1 MLHGPLRPAYTLLE
15 MLLATA
21 ISALLLGALYV
32 AVSMQLRH
40 AQAGRDVIEQ
50 TTLARALLTRMGR
63 DIRLCVTPAA
73 PTPFLLG
80 PGPSSGS
87 GSPSSSGSATGS
99 SGQTGSPVG
108 SGSRLDNASSP
119 SSGSSTSNAGSQQQ
133 QQGMPANNQVVLGVR
148 GAAKRLT
155 LYVSRLPDGRA
166 GGPPTSDLRLI
177 TYWLAQGG
185 GRPLGLARMESAA
198 VTADPAVAQPP
209 TNNSDDGSHVIAQT
223 DAVLR

>member
-1 MLHGPLRPAYTLLE
+1 MPGRRLATLSAGCSSTRVCAAVCKISSPTRAGRKTGPTRPPRRPQPEPADRPVPGPQGAERADPERPGEVTSMLHGPLRPAYTLLE

-87 GSPSSSGSATGS
+87 GSPSGSGSATGS

-108 SGSRLDNASSP
+108 SG
-119 SSGSSTSNAGSQQQ
+119 
-133 QQGMPANNQVVLGVR
+133 
-148 GAAKRLT
+148 
-155 LYVSRLPDGRA
+155 
-166 GGPPTSDLRLI
+166 
-177 TYWLAQGG
+177 
-185 GRPLGLARMESAA
+185 
-198 VTADPAVAQPP
+198 
-209 TNNSDDGSHVIAQT
+209 
-223 DAVLR
+223 